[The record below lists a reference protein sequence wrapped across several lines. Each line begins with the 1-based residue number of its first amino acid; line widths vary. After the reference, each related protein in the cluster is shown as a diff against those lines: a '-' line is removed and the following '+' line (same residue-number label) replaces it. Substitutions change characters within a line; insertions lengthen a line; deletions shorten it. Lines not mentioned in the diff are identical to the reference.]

1 MTYYE
6 VLDVIRKAAIAH
18 AKMPEYARK
27 KSWYFGAPEYT
38 VQAITNVP
46 LGIWKRHL
54 SKEVFNKYVTVVNDE
69 FVIWNWTKWIV
80 HIG

>member
-27 KSWYFGAPEYT
+27 KIMVLWCSRIYSTGYHKCSFRYLETPF
-38 VQAITNVP
+38 I
-46 LGIWKRHL
+46 KR
-54 SKEVFNKYVTVVNDE
+54 S
-69 FVIWNWTKWIV
+69 I
-80 HIG
+80 